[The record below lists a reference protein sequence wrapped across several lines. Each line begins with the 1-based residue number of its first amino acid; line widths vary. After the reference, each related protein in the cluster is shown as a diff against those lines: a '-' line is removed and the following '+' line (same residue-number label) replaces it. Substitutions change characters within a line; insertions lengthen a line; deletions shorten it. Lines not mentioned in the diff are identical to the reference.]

1 LDMLAKHAMENILP
15 GFHSLVQPGDFIV
28 AGENFGCGSSREQ
41 APQIIKHIR
50 VSAVVAKSFA
60 RLFFRNAIN
69 IGLLLIICN
78 TDPIIEGD
86 VLEYRHELQQLA
98 VPERELFIS
107 TPAMPR
113 ELWELIEAGGLL
125 EYVKRKGGL

>member
-1 LDMLAKHAMENILP
+1 MLYKGCAFRFGDNINTDDIIAGRYKHSTMDLDMLAKHAMENILP

-60 RLFFRNAIN
+60 RLFLFSF
-69 IGLLLIICN
+69 C
-78 TDPIIEGD
+78 D
-86 VLEYRHELQQLA
+86 V
-98 VPERELFIS
+98 
-107 TPAMPR
+107 
-113 ELWELIEAGGLL
+113 
-125 EYVKRKGGL
+125 